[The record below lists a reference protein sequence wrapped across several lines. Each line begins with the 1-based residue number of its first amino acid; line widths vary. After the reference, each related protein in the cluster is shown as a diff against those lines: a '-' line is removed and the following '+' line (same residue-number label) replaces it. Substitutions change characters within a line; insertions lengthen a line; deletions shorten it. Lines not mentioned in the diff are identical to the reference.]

1 MKRIIVLALTISAL
15 LAFGNTHESSAQR
28 RYVEHSEID
37 GVIIEYRWA
46 NSNWLDSDSPLE
58 LRLRI
63 RNRNRHAVSV
73 NYIIDFYMGP
83 KLMESSDLTELCILS
98 RRSKT
103 GRLNGMYYQ
112 SSMLSNEEIES
123 EEFSWEIRDL
133 EIEEVDG
140 CN

>member
-1 MKRIIVLALTISAL
+1 MKRILLLTLSTLAL
-15 LAFGNTHESSAQR
+15 LAFANNHEASAQR
-28 RYVEHSEID
+28 RYVEHSEVD

-46 NSNWLDSDSPLE
+46 NSDWLDSDSPLE

-73 NYIIDFYMGP
+73 SYYIDFYMGP

-112 SSMLSNEEIES
+112 SGILSNEDIES
-123 EEFSWEIRDL
+123 DEFSWEIRDL
-133 EIEEVDG
+133 EIEEVDE
-140 CN
+140 CR

>member
-1 MKRIIVLALTISAL
+1 MKKYLLLTFSTFAL
-15 LAFGNTHESSAQR
+15 LAFASSHDTSAQR
-28 RYVEHSEID
+28 RYVEHSEVE

-46 NSNWLDSDSPLE
+46 NSDWRDSDSPLE

-73 NYIIDFYMGP
+73 NYVIEFYMGP
-83 KLMESSDLTELCILS
+83 KLVESSDLTELCIRS

-112 SSMLSNEEIES
+112 SGTLSNEELES

-140 CN
+140 CD